1 MIVKKYL
8 SRISNLWQ
16 ENRLLRMCLG
26 FLSIAVVIS
35 SIASYK
41 ALNFTRTI
49 VTPAGMSESFEVSSN
64 KMSASGIKMFTRYA
78 FDLFLNY
85 TPNSAKIKFDE
96 LLKMVNTRY
105 YDEVNDELRRNLEN
119 IDRLHIVS
127 VYQIEE
133 IKINNVE
140 NKIRVKGIRTR
151 STYGKQI
158 DETIEE
164 WELAFEIVDSNFKIV
179 KIQKSA

>member
-1 MIVKKYL
+1 MIAKKYL
-8 SRISNLWQ
+8 SRISNLWH
-16 ENRLLRMCLG
+16 ENRILKACLS

-41 ALNFTRTI
+41 ALNYSRTI
-49 VTPAGMSESFEVSSN
+49 IVPAGINNSFAVSAN
-64 KMSASGIKMFTRYA
+64 KMNADGIKIFTRYT

-85 TPNSAKIKFDE
+85 TPNSAETKFGE

-105 YDEVNDELRRNLEN
+105 YDEVNDELQRNLEN

-127 VYQIEE
+127 IYQIED
-133 IKINNVE
+133 IKINTVE
-140 NKIRVKGIRTR
+140 NKIKVKGIRTR

-158 DETIEE
+158 DETVEE
-164 WELAFEIVDSNFKIV
+164 WELTFEIIDSNFKIV

>member
-1 MIVKKYL
+1 MIAKKYL
-8 SRISNLWQ
+8 SQISNLWQ
-16 ENRLLRMCLG
+16 ENRLLKMCLG

-41 ALNFTRTI
+41 ALNYTRTI
-49 VTPAGMSESFEVSSN
+49 VTPAGMSESFEVSSK

-85 TPNSAKIKFDE
+85 TPNSAKTKFDE
-96 LLKMVNTRY
+96 LLKLVNTRY

-127 VYQIEE
+127 IYQIEE

-140 NKIRVKGIRTR
+140 NKIKVKGIRTR

-158 DETIEE
+158 DEAVEE
-164 WELAFEIVDSNFKIV
+164 WELTFEVIDSNFKIV